1 MDIRNKTIWA
11 VTDGSEGMISQVN
24 GLAQLLSNNVK
35 NYKTDV
41 IFPWSKV
48 QPGFLPVYK
57 WIFKHKINFL
67 NKPDILITCGRK
79 SVYFSLL
86 LKKIFKKEIVTI
98 HIQDPKINPKKFNHV
113 IAPKH
118 DTLQGSNIINS
129 LGAIHQFTKEII
141 ENCNDDIG
149 IKYSNNLVS
158 IMIGGQN
165 RHYKFSKQIIT
176 ELTEKIKKLKKKLK
190 NFNFLVIGSRRTNEK
205 SIELLKNKLI
215 NIAYVW
221 DKKTKNPYLFALKKS
236 KFFIVTSDSTSMI
249 SECAYTGRPVYV
261 YHLPFKRISKRISNF
276 HSEFEKKNITRKF
289 KDNLEVWQYKPLDE
303 AERIA
308 GILRLRIL
316 NN

>member
-1 MDIRNKTIWA
+1 LNISNKIVWA
-11 VTDGSEGMISQVN
+11 VTDGSEGMISQAK
-24 GLAQLLSNNVK
+24 GLSQLLSNNVK
-35 NYKTDV
+35 NYKTDL
-41 IFPWSKV
+41 IFPWSKL
-48 QPGFLPVYK
+48 QPGYLPVFK

-86 LKKIFKKEIVTI
+86 LKKIFKKEIITI
-98 HIQDPKINPKKFNHV
+98 HIQDPKINPERFNYV

-118 DTLQGSNIINS
+118 DELEGSNIIQS
-129 LGAIHQFTKEII
+129 LGAIHQFTKETI
-141 ENCNDDIG
+141 ENYNKDIG

-158 IMIGGQN
+158 IMLGGQN
-165 RHYKFSKQIIT
+165 KHYKFSKKIVT
-176 ELTEKIKKLKKKLK
+176 ELIEKIKRLK
-190 NFNFLVIGSRRTNEK
+190 NKFPNCIFLVIGSRRTDEA
-205 SIELLKNKLI
+205 SIDLLKNKL
-215 NIAYVW
+215 NNTAYVW
-221 DKKTKNPYLFALKKS
+221 DKKTKNPYLFALKNS

-249 SECAYTGRPVYV
+249 SECAFTGRPVYV